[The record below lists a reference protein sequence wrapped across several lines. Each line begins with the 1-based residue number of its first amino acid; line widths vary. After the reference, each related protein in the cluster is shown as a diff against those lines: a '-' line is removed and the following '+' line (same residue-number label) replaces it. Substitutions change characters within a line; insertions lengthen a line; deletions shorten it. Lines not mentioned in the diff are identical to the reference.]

1 MNYQDKVKRMITELM
16 DLETDTMK
24 VFINYEEYNLEVE
37 FYSPETTIGVARTLE
52 WDSFYS
58 AVDSMIE
65 ELNETIRI
73 HRKRMQNI
81 QERNK

>member
-1 MNYQDKVKRMITELM
+1 MNYQDKVKRMIAELL

-24 VFINYEEYNLEVE
+24 VFIGYEQDNLEVE

-58 AVDSMIE
+58 TIETMIE
-65 ELNETIRI
+65 ELNESIRI

>member
-1 MNYQDKVKRMITELM
+1 MDYQDKVKRMIDVLM

-24 VFINYEEYNLEVE
+24 VFINYEQDNLEVE
-37 FYSPETTIGVARTLE
+37 FYNPETTIGVARVLE

-58 AVDSMIE
+58 AVNSMLK

-73 HRKRMQNI
+73 RRKRMQKI
-81 QERNK
+81 EERNK